1 MEYKDYYKVLGVKK
15 TATADEVKKAYRKLA
30 RKYHPDVSKEPD
42 AEKHMKEVNEA
53 NEVLSDKEKRAAYDQ
68 LGSSYQNGQEFR
80 PPPDW
85 NAGFEYSGSGMPGAD
100 SADFSDF
107 FANMFGQS
115 GYARRESAHKRRGE
129 DHHAKIF
136 IDLIDTFQGVTRGI
150 TLQSPQQDTQG
161 LVTLKER
168 VLNVK
173 IPKGVTEGQH
183 IRLSGQGSPGFGGG
197 PSGDLFL
204 EIHFK
209 QDNVYRVEDRDVYT
223 TVPIT
228 PWEAALG
235 AEITVPTP
243 AGQVKMKIP
252 AESQTG
258 RKLRLKGRGIPSA
271 KVGDFYVVLE
281 VVIPPANTDKARA
294 FYETMAKEFPFNPR
308 EKVGG

>member
-85 NAGFEYSGSGMPGAD
+85 NAGFEYSGNGMPGAD

-115 GYARRESAHKRRGE
+115 RYARRESAHKRRGE

>member
-115 GYARRESAHKRRGE
+115 RYARRESAHKRRGE

-308 EKVGG
+308 EKAGG